1 MAPLLPRI
9 GGGMWAES
17 WQGRG
22 RQWLLT
28 GLLAAI
34 LSLGAVPAQAQ
45 TERSAEEIEQI
56 VREYLLRE
64 PEIIM
69 QAIEELQRQ
78 REATT
83 AAEQR
88 ERLTSGRAA
97 LVADDRD
104 PVVGNPDGDVTL
116 VEFFDYRCGYCRA
129 MVEPMRSL
137 LEGDPQLRVVMK
149 EFPIL
154 GPDSLLAS
162 QAALAAH
169 MQGGYEAMH
178 WGLLGENSI
187 DEAVVR
193 RLAEAQ
199 GLDVEQLMVDM
210 QSEAVAEH
218 IQDNLLLA
226 QGLAINGTP
235 SFVIGDTILPGAV
248 PATHLADLIG
258 QERSGG

>member
-1 MAPLLPRI
+1 MAVSGNRN
-9 GGGMWAES
+9 GKVWALV
-17 WQGRG
+17 GV
-22 RQWLLT
+22 
-28 GLLAAI
+28 LAAL
-34 LSLGAVPAQAQ
+34 LSLGAVTARAQ
-45 TERSAEEIEQI
+45 TAPSTAEIEAI
-56 VREYLLRE
+56 VRDYLLRE

-69 QAIEELQRQ
+69 EAIEELQRR

-88 ERLTSGRAA
+88 ERLTSGRLA

-104 PVVGNPDGDVTL
+104 PVIGNPDGDVTL

-129 MVEPMRSL
+129 MVEPMQSL

-178 WGLLGENSI
+178 WALLAESRI
-187 DEAVVR
+187 DEAAIR
-193 RLAEAQ
+193 RLAEEQ
-199 GLDVEQLMVDM
+199 GLDVEQLMADM
-210 QSEAVAEH
+210 QSDSVADH
-218 IQDNLLLA
+218 IQDNLVLA

-235 SFVIGDTILPGAV
+235 SFIIGETILPGAV
-248 PATHLADLIG
+248 PAERLADLVT
-258 QERSGG
+258 QQRAGGD